1 MRPPRMPLRCVWI
14 EQTDNPSARDALIL
28 SEAVDTLHVSRAPA
42 SFVHASQLPMPFD
55 LENFTHRLLAE
66 SLFYDLEYGLV
77 GSVSLIETEEEREA
91 YIASFMPDDGTYMIE
106 EATAWEDAPVIEE
119 EEDVAYALATEST
132 VYGTY
137 DIPEVAANALLSLG
151 REHDL
156 LPSVTVLFEDEE
168 L

>member
-1 MRPPRMPLRCVWI
+1 MPSI
-14 EQTDNPSARDALIL
+14 S
-28 SEAVDTLHVSRAPA
+28 
-42 SFVHASQLPMPFD
+42 
-55 LENFTHRLLAE
+55 LENFTTRLLAE

-77 GSVSLIETEEEREA
+77 GSVSLIDPETEREL
-91 YIASFMPDDGTYMIE
+91 YLASFMPDDGSYMIE
-106 EATAWEDAPVIEE
+106 EATAWEDPPTLAD
-119 EEDVAYALATEST
+119 EEDVAYALAINSD

-137 DIPEVAANALLSLG
+137 EVPEEAAQTLLKLA

>member
-1 MRPPRMPLRCVWI
+1 MS
-14 EQTDNPSARDALIL
+14 D
-28 SEAVDTLHVSRAPA
+28 
-42 SFVHASQLPMPFD
+42 FD
-55 LENFTHRLLAE
+55 LENFTYRLLSE

-77 GSVSLIETEEEREA
+77 GSVSLIDTESEREL
-91 YIASFMPDDGTYMIE
+91 YIASFMPNDGTYMVE
-106 EATAWEDAPVIEE
+106 KATAWEDPPPLED

-137 DIPEVAANALLSLG
+137 EVPEVAAETVLSLA
-151 REHDL
+151 RENDL

>member
-1 MRPPRMPLRCVWI
+1 MCPPPFLF
-14 EQTDNPSARDALIL
+14 PSAG
-28 SEAVDTLHVSRAPA
+28 
-42 SFVHASQLPMPFD
+42 MPDFD
-55 LENFTHRLLAE
+55 LDNFTHRLLAE

-77 GSVSLIETEEEREA
+77 GSVSLIDPDAEKEM

-106 EATAWEDAPVIEE
+106 EATAWEDSPELE
-119 EEDVAYALATEST
+119 DEEDVAYALAIEST

-137 DIPEVAANALLSLG
+137 DIPEVAANTVLTLA

>member
-1 MRPPRMPLRCVWI
+1 MPSHPSVSIVVRRPSLLFPLDGMP
-14 EQTDNPSARDALIL
+14 A
-28 SEAVDTLHVSRAPA
+28 
-42 SFVHASQLPMPFD
+42 FD
-55 LENFTHRLLAE
+55 LENFTHRLLSE

-77 GSVSLIETEEEREA
+77 GSVSLIDPETEREM
-91 YIASFMPDDGTYMIE
+91 YIASFMPDDGSFMIE
-106 EATAWEDAPVIEE
+106 EAAAWEDPPDLED

-137 DIPEVAANALLSLG
+137 DIPEVAANAVLTLA
-151 REHDL
+151 REDDL

>member
-1 MRPPRMPLRCVWI
+1 MP
-14 EQTDNPSARDALIL
+14 D
-28 SEAVDTLHVSRAPA
+28 
-42 SFVHASQLPMPFD
+42 FD

-77 GSVSLIETEEEREA
+77 GSVSLIDPETEREM
-91 YIASFMPDDGTYMIE
+91 YIASFMPDDGSFMIE
-106 EATAWEDAPVIEE
+106 EATAWEDPPELE
-119 EEDVAYALATEST
+119 DEEDVAYAHATEST
-132 VYGTY
+132 VHGTY
-137 DIPEVAANALLSLG
+137 EIPEVAANTVLTLA

>member
-1 MRPPRMPLRCVWI
+1 MP
-14 EQTDNPSARDALIL
+14 S
-28 SEAVDTLHVSRAPA
+28 
-42 SFVHASQLPMPFD
+42 FD

-77 GSVSLIETEEEREA
+77 GSVSLIDTEEDKER
-91 YIASFMPDDGTYMIE
+91 YIASFMPDDGTFLIE
-106 EATAWEDAPVIEE
+106 EATAWEDQPPLED
-119 EEDVAYALATEST
+119 EEDVAYVLAVEST
-132 VYGTY
+132 VHGTY
-137 DIPEVAANALLSLG
+137 EIPEVAAEALLTLA

>member
-1 MRPPRMPLRCVWI
+1 M
-14 EQTDNPSARDALIL
+14 SA
-28 SEAVDTLHVSRAPA
+28 
-42 SFVHASQLPMPFD
+42 FD

-77 GSVSLIETEEEREA
+77 GSVSLIDPGAAREA
-91 YIASFMPDDGTYMIE
+91 YVVSFMPDDGTYMVE
-106 EATAWEDAPVIEE
+106 EATAWENPPELEE
-119 EEDVAYALATEST
+119 DEDVAYALAIEST

-137 DIPEVAANALLSLG
+137 DIPEVAAQKTLDLA

>member
-1 MRPPRMPLRCVWI
+1 MP
-14 EQTDNPSARDALIL
+14 T
-28 SEAVDTLHVSRAPA
+28 
-42 SFVHASQLPMPFD
+42 FD
-55 LENFTHRLLAE
+55 PENFTTRLLAE

-77 GSVSLIETEEEREA
+77 GSVSLIDLETEREL
-91 YIASFMPDDGTYMIE
+91 YLASFMPDDGSYMVE
-106 EATAWEDAPVIEE
+106 EATAWEDPPVLNE
-119 EEDVAYALATEST
+119 EEDVAYALAVDSN

-137 DIPEVAANALLSLG
+137 EVPEEAARALLDLA

>member
-1 MRPPRMPLRCVWI
+1 
-14 EQTDNPSARDALIL
+14 
-28 SEAVDTLHVSRAPA
+28 
-42 SFVHASQLPMPFD
+42 MPFD

-77 GSVSLIETEEEREA
+77 GSVSLIEVDEEREE

-106 EATAWEDAPVIEE
+106 KATAWEDTPVMED

-137 DIPEVAANALLSLG
+137 DIPEVAASTLLTLAQN
-151 REHDL
+151 HDL

>member
-1 MRPPRMPLRCVWI
+1 MP
-14 EQTDNPSARDALIL
+14 D
-28 SEAVDTLHVSRAPA
+28 
-42 SFVHASQLPMPFD
+42 FD

-77 GSVSLIETEEEREA
+77 GSVSLIDPETEREM
-91 YIASFMPDDGTYMIE
+91 YIASFMPDDGAFMIE
-106 EATAWEDAPVIEE
+106 EATAWEDPPELE
-119 EEDVAYALATEST
+119 DEEDVAYALATEST
-132 VYGTY
+132 VHGTY
-137 DIPEVAANALLSLG
+137 EIPEVAANTVLTLA